1 MIVPVELVVG
11 DGAGAL
17 QPVEAAEGLLVVV
30 GQRLVK
36 VAVHPVLRDHHP
48 ASSHDITLHRTII
61 MTHCTVGEIRVF
73 CPMGVLGVFI

>member
-30 GQRLVK
+30 GQRLVE

-48 ASSHDITLHRTII
+48 AVSHDIT
-61 MTHCTVGEIRVF
+61 
-73 CPMGVLGVFI
+73 

>member
-48 ASSHDITLHRTII
+48 ASSHDITLHRMII
-61 MTHCTVGEIRVF
+61 MTHCIT
-73 CPMGVLGVFI
+73 

>member
-48 ASSHDITLHRTII
+48 AVSHDITLHHMII
-61 MTHCTVGEIRVF
+61 MTHCIT
-73 CPMGVLGVFI
+73 